1 MLTLSSLTPSSRWAN
16 LTPRFGVR
24 AIIAAL
30 ATLAGSLLYAGT
42 LARTERRDE
51 PSRASFWSESPRR
64 EPERLGEFWDKP
76 KPWCLDCHR
85 RGDHRI
91 DPSRRTAYARFTSA
105 GEPP

>member
-1 MLTLSSLTPSSRWAN
+1 MLTPSSLTSSSRRAN
-16 LTPRFGVR
+16 PTSRFGVR

-30 ATLAGSLLYAGT
+30 AALAGSMMYAGA

-51 PSRASFWSESPRR
+51 PSRASLWSESPPR